1 MDEFHELRETL
12 AIFADTLQE
21 TAQDEGELMDT
32 LIELNEQLGERI
44 FLTALANGK
53 LAGWYIHKD
62 APLYYAESR
71 EAFDLAKAITAYI
84 KGFYLLSEA
93 NEHVGLFTYDERL
106 EASRSVAERIEKLTE
121 GDDDDE

>member
-1 MDEFHELRETL
+1 MDWNYDIGAVVDSEAELNNETAEKLGDKTVMAVTIRKGKILMDEFHELRETL

-21 TAQDEGELMDT
+21 TAQDEGELLDT

-44 FLTALANGK
+44 FITALANGK

-71 EAFDLAKAITAYI
+71 EAFDLAKAITAY
-84 KGFYLLSEA
+84 
-93 NEHVGLFTYDERL
+93 NN
-106 EASRSVAERIEKLTE
+106 
-121 GDDDDE
+121 

>member
-1 MDEFHELRETL
+1 MDEFHELQETL
-12 AIFADTLQE
+12 VIFLDTLQE
-21 TAQDEGELMDT
+21 TSQEEGQLLDT
-32 LIELNEQLGERI
+32 LVELNEQLGERI

-62 APLYYAESR
+62 APIYYAESR

-93 NEHVGLFTYDERL
+93 NEHVGLFTYEERL
-106 EASRSVAERIEKLTE
+106 EASRSVAERIAKLTE
-121 GDDDDE
+121 DDDE

>member
-1 MDEFHELRETL
+1 MDEFHELQETL
-12 AIFADTLQE
+12 TIFADTLQE
-21 TAQDEGELMDT
+21 TAQGEGELVDT

-71 EAFDLAKAITAYI
+71 EAFDLAKALTSYI

-93 NEHVGLFTYDERL
+93 NEHTGLFTYEERL
-106 EASRSVAERIEKLTE
+106 EASRSIAERINKLTE
-121 GDDDDE
+121 GDDDE

>member
-1 MDEFHELRETL
+1 MDEFHELQETL
-12 AIFADTLQE
+12 VIFADTLQE
-21 TAQDEGELMDT
+21 TAQEEGQLLDT

-44 FLTALANGK
+44 FITALANGK

-93 NEHVGLFTYDERL
+93 NEHVGLFTYEERL
-106 EASRSVAERIEKLTE
+106 EASRSVAERIAKLTE

>member
-1 MDEFHELRETL
+1 MDEFHELQETL
-12 AIFADTLQE
+12 VIFLDTLQE
-21 TAQDEGELMDT
+21 TAQEEGQLLDT
-32 LIELNEQLGERI
+32 LVELNEQLGERI

-62 APLYYAESR
+62 APIYYAESR

-93 NEHVGLFTYDERL
+93 NEHVGLFTYEERL
-106 EASRSVAERIEKLTE
+106 EASRSVAERIAKLTE
-121 GDDDDE
+121 DDDE

>member
-1 MDEFHELRETL
+1 MDEFHELRETMV
-12 AIFADTLQE
+12 IFLDTLQE
-21 TAQDEGELMDT
+21 TAQEEGQLMDT
-32 LIELNEQLGERI
+32 LIELNTQLGERI

-93 NEHVGLFTYDERL
+93 NEHVGLFTYEERL
-106 EASRSVAERIEKLTE
+106 EASRSVASVLPN
-121 GDDDDE
+121 

>member
-12 AIFADTLQE
+12 VIFADTLQE
-21 TAQDEGELMDT
+21 TAQDEGQLTDT

-93 NEHVGLFTYDERL
+93 NEHVGLFTYEERL
-106 EASRSVAERIEKLTE
+106 EASRSVAERITKLTE
-121 GDDDDE
+121 GDDDE

>member
-1 MDEFHELRETL
+1 MGEFHELRETMV
-12 AIFADTLQE
+12 IFLDTLQE
-21 TAQDEGELMDT
+21 TAQEEGQLMDT
-32 LIELNEQLGERI
+32 LIELNTQLGERI

-93 NEHVGLFTYDERL
+93 NEHVGLFTYEERL
-106 EASRSVAERIEKLTE
+106 EASRSVAERIAKLTE
-121 GDDDDE
+121 GDDDE

>member
-1 MDEFHELRETL
+1 MDEFHELQETL
-12 AIFADTLQE
+12 VIFLDTLQE
-21 TAQDEGELMDT
+21 TAQDEGELLDT
-32 LIELNEQLGERI
+32 LIELNDQLGERI

-93 NEHVGLFTYDERL
+93 NEHVGLFTYEERL
-106 EASRSVAERIEKLTE
+106 EASRFVAERIAKLTE
-121 GDDDDE
+121 GDDE

>member
-1 MDEFHELRETL
+1 MDEFYELQETL
-12 AIFADTLQE
+12 VIFADTLQE
-21 TAQDEGELMDT
+21 TAQEEGQLLDT
-32 LIELNEQLGERI
+32 LVELNEQLGERI

-62 APLYYAESR
+62 APIYYAESR

-93 NEHVGLFTYDERL
+93 NEHVGLFTYEERL
-106 EASRSVAERIEKLTE
+106 EASRSVAERIAKLTE
-121 GDDDDE
+121 DDDE

>member
-1 MDEFHELRETL
+1 MDEFHELRETMV
-12 AIFADTLQE
+12 IFLDTLQE
-21 TAQDEGELMDT
+21 TAQEEGQLMDT
-32 LIELNEQLGERI
+32 LIELNDQLGERI

-71 EAFDLAKAITAYI
+71 EAFDLAKAITDYI

-93 NEHVGLFTYDERL
+93 NEHVGLFTYEERL
-106 EASRSVAERIEKLTE
+106 EASRSVAERIDEMK
-121 GDDDDE
+121 GDDDE

>member
-1 MDEFHELRETL
+1 MDEFHELRETMV
-12 AIFADTLQE
+12 IFLDTLQE
-21 TAQDEGELMDT
+21 TAQEEGQLMDT

-93 NEHVGLFTYDERL
+93 NEHVGLFTYEERL
-106 EASRSVAERIEKLTE
+106 EASRFVVERIAKLTE
-121 GDDDDE
+121 GDDDE

>member
-21 TAQDEGELMDT
+21 TARDEGTLIDT
-32 LIELNEQLGERI
+32 LIELNDQLGERI

-93 NEHVGLFTYDERL
+93 NEHVGLFTYEERL
-106 EASRSVAERIEKLTE
+106 EASRSVAERIAKLTE
-121 GDDDDE
+121 DDDE

>member
-1 MDEFHELRETL
+1 MDEFHELQETL
-12 AIFADTLQE
+12 VIFLDTLQE
-21 TAQDEGELMDT
+21 TAQDEGELTDT
-32 LIELNEQLGERI
+32 LIELNDQLGERI

-71 EAFDLAKAITAYI
+71 EAFDLAKALTAYI

-106 EASRSVAERIEKLTE
+106 EASRSIAERIAKLTE
-121 GDDDDE
+121 DDDDE

>member
-1 MDEFHELRETL
+1 MDEFHELQETL
-12 AIFADTLQE
+12 VIFLDTLQE
-21 TAQDEGELMDT
+21 TAQDEGELLDT
-32 LIELNEQLGERI
+32 LIELNDQLGERI

-71 EAFDLAKAITAYI
+71 EAFDLAKAIMAYI

-93 NEHVGLFTYDERL
+93 NEHVGLFTYEERL
-106 EASRSVAERIEKLTE
+106 EASRSVAERITKLTE
-121 GDDDDE
+121 GDDDE

>member
-12 AIFADTLQE
+12 VIFADTLQE
-21 TAQDEGELMDT
+21 TARDEGELLDT

-106 EASRSVAERIEKLTE
+106 EASRSVAERIDEMK
-121 GDDDDE
+121 GDDDE

>member
-1 MDEFHELRETL
+1 MDEFHELRKTL
-12 AIFADTLQE
+12 AIFLDTLQE
-21 TAQDEGELMDT
+21 TAQEEGQLTDT

-53 LAGWYIHKD
+53 LAGWYIHKN
-62 APLYYAESR
+62 APIYYAESR

-93 NEHVGLFTYDERL
+93 NEHVGLFTYEERL
-106 EASRSVAERIEKLTE
+106 EASRSVAERIANLTE
-121 GDDDDE
+121 DDDDE

>member
-1 MDEFHELRETL
+1 MDEFHELQETL
-12 AIFADTLQE
+12 VIFADTLQE
-21 TAQDEGELMDT
+21 TAQDEGTLIDT
-32 LIELNEQLGERI
+32 LIELNDQLGERI

-71 EAFDLAKAITAYI
+71 EAFDLAKALTAYI

-93 NEHVGLFTYDERL
+93 NEHVGLFTYEERL
-106 EASRSVAERIEKLTE
+106 EASRSVAERIDEMR
-121 GDDDDE
+121 DDDDE

>member
-1 MDEFHELRETL
+1 MDEFHELQETL
-12 AIFADTLQE
+12 VIFADTLQE
-21 TAQDEGELMDT
+21 TAQDEGELLDT

-44 FLTALANGK
+44 FITALANGK

-93 NEHVGLFTYDERL
+93 NEHVGLFTYEERL
-106 EASRSVAERIEKLTE
+106 EASRSIAERIAKLTE
-121 GDDDDE
+121 DDDDE

>member
-1 MDEFHELRETL
+1 MDEFHELQETL
-12 AIFADTLQE
+12 VIFLDTLQE
-21 TAQDEGELMDT
+21 TAQDEGELLDT
-32 LIELNEQLGERI
+32 LIELNDQLGERI

-106 EASRSVAERIEKLTE
+106 EASRSVAERITKLTE
-121 GDDDDE
+121 GDNDE